1 MNARFRQHPFGS
13 SRAPK
18 RNEVTAAG
26 LASGDEA
33 MYEGSRIHVRRSPQ
47 LWRPI
52 SKSVRSFHK
61 RFSHS
66 LSALQSQG
74 GGGSW
79 TFWLSCRT
87 PLGVLLLPFLPA
99 FGTYVAWPPYSSD
112 CLVTSCWSLGEPEF
126 CRGAV
131 DAALSC
137 RCLLLGCF
145 VWRKFKLAL
154 ALVSQANTWRDA
166 AAAASSKQEC
176 DPVLVSKEQMEMVQC
191 S

>member
-1 MNARFRQHPFGS
+1 MNARFRQHPLGS

-26 LASGDEA
+26 LA
-33 MYEGSRIHVRRSPQ
+33 
-47 LWRPI
+47 
-52 SKSVRSFHK
+52 SVRSFHK

-74 GGGSW
+74 AGGSW

-87 PLGVLLLPFLPA
+87 PLRVLLLPFLPA

-131 DAALSC
+131 NAALSC
-137 RCLLLGCF
+137 QCLLLGCL

-154 ALVSQANTWRDA
+154 AVTQRLLLRANRSVIPFWFRRNRWRWCNAVDERCVEA
-166 AAAASSKQEC
+166 R
-176 DPVLVSKEQMEMVQC
+176 L
-191 S
+191 